1 MAYRV
6 IARKWR
12 PNVFQDVV
20 AQDHIVQTLRNAI
33 RSDRVVQAYLFCG
46 PRGTG
51 KTTMA
56 RLLAKAF
63 NCENGPTPEP
73 CGSCGFCTAIA
84 DNKSLDVLEI
94 DGASNRGIDEI
105 RQLREEVGFAATRG
119 KRKVYIID
127 EVHMLTAEA
136 FNALL
141 KTLEEPPPHVVFVL
155 ATTEPHRMPE
165 TILSRCQR
173 YNFRR
178 ISTEAIVGQLRKIL
192 DAEEI
197 ESEDEALF
205 LLARKADGALRD
217 AENLLDQAIAFTDG
231 SVSAGA
237 VRDLLGVIPSDTFF
251 ELTQA
256 MLDSDTATALR
267 DVGLVLDG
275 GGDAGEFTQGLLE
288 HVRHLLVARVSDGLA
303 GDDLSEADQ
312 ARYRETAARFN
323 EEDLLRMLQAVSE
336 LESRM
341 GRVSNPRFW
350 LELTVLKLVK
360 MAPSESVTEVMARLD
375 RLEGLLRKGGT
386 SAARKSRP
394 DRPADAGRD
403 PAPDVPERPEGP
415 TSSPEVGNEA
425 RQPVVNASAPRPAA
439 PPAETEKSPAG
450 DVTFEDVMRKWPD
463 LVDLVKTRKQFLGTI
478 LAEGRPAA
486 LEERR
491 LDVVFKA
498 DKTIHDEQVRRN
510 EAFLEKATA
519 EVLGVSL
526 RVRCELDEAETGGAA
541 HEELTPADERVRMA
555 IEIFDGEVVER

>member
-6 IARKWR
+6 IAREWR
-12 PNVFQDVV
+12 PDVFQDVV
-20 AQDHIVQTLRNAI
+20 AQEHIVQTLQNAI

-84 DNKSLDVLEI
+84 DNKSMDVLEI

-217 AENLLDQAIAFTDG
+217 AENLLDQSIAYADG

-256 MLDSDTATALR
+256 MLDSDTAAALHK
-267 DVGLVLDG
+267 VGLVLDG

-303 GDDLSEADQ
+303 GDDLSEADK
-312 ARYRETAARFN
+312 ARYRETGARFR
-323 EEDLLRMLQAVSE
+323 EEDLLRMLQAVSD
-336 LESRM
+336 LEARL

-360 MAPSESVTEVMARLD
+360 MAPSESVMEVMARLD

-386 SAARKSRP
+386 SGERKPGPAPPAGASREP
-394 DRPADAGRD
+394 AQAVPQRPAGR
-403 PAPDVPERPEGP
+403 
-415 TSSPEVGNEA
+415 TSSPDLADEA
-425 RQPVVNASAPRPAA
+425 KQPVAA
-439 PPAETEKSPAG
+439 PPARPPTAPPGENEPSPSYDLTFD
-450 DVTFEDVMRKWPD
+450 DVRKKWPD
-463 LVDLVKTRKQFLGTI
+463 LIEHVRMQKMSLGTF
-478 LAEGRPAA
+478 LAEGRPVA
-486 LEERR
+486 LKDQM
-491 LDVVFKA
+491 LDLVFMA
-498 DKTIHDEQVRRN
+498 DKTFHAEQVRRN
-510 EAFLEKATA
+510 EAYMEEATA

-526 RVRCELDEAETGGAA
+526 RVRCELDEAEAGGAA
-541 HEELTPADERVRMA
+541 QDDSEPADERVRMA
-555 IEIFDGEVVER
+555 IEVFDGEVVGG